1 MFSAL
6 QIGDLFFYF
15 FRLVDLEAETI
26 TIVSQGEKLGAEER
40 TETQQIGRRRAGCLA
55 STF

>member
-15 FRLVDLEAETI
+15 FHLVDLEAETI
-26 TIVSQGEKLGAEER
+26 TIVSQGEELGVEER